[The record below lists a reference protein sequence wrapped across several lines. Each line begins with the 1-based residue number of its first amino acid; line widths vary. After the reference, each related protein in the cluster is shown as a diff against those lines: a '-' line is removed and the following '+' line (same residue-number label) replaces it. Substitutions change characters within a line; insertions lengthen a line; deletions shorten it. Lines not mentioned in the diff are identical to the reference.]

1 MKMSKNRNNT
11 EASNMKKKFR
21 FSDISV
27 RGKLLTFGAT
37 ALLFT
42 IIIAIAS
49 INILQ
54 TTNDERI
61 RRYVVYADRE
71 IALSDSF
78 TYFNQ
83 IRANVRNLIWL
94 YSDDPQKQQEVIDLI
109 KEEFADIDGKFDTFK
124 VYLDQYSAN
133 IQSTFQ
139 EVNGLI
145 DDFEESTDI
154 VSSFATANNVTQ
166 AEQEIEN
173 NSMVIATKTDE
184 VFKLLMSEMVEEAD
198 AESERIDVKVR
209 TLAFAL
215 IAICVICI
223 LVMTGLCFSITR
235 TITVPVSKLSKAAKK
250 LAVGDVDVD
259 YAKIHN
265 DDLGELMD
273 SFGHMVETIKQQA
286 AVADAISK
294 GDLTIDVTPRS
305 DKDILGKSLKR
316 LVDNNNKALGS
327 VQESTMQVTIGAE
340 QVANASQALAQG
352 STEQAS
358 ALQQVTAS
366 INEIAEKTKKN
377 ASEATTANNLV
388 NTVRGMAED
397 GNGQMKS
404 LTGAMNDI
412 NDSSETISKI
422 IKTIDDI
429 AFQTNILALNAA
441 VEAARAGVHGKGFA
455 VVAEEVRT
463 LAAKCGS
470 AASETAEMIED
481 SIRKVGNGRQLASET
496 AEALDRIVGSIEEVA
511 DIINNI
517 AISSN
522 DQATAVSQID
532 QAIGQVSTVVQTNS
546 ATSEQC
552 ASASEELS
560 NQAMNLRNQMS
571 EYKLKAGVVSSN
583 PSISAAP
590 RNEIPVSN
598 YNNNYNNNYNDSYN
612 NSYNEQIISLDGDI
626 GKY

>member
-1 MKMSKNRNNT
+1 MSKNRNNT

-145 DDFEESTDI
+145 DDFKESTDI

-209 TLAFAL
+209 TLAIAL

-532 QAIGQVSTVVQTNS
+532 QAIVQVSTVVQTNS

>member
-1 MKMSKNRNNT
+1 
-11 EASNMKKKFR
+11 MKKKFR

-54 TTNDERI
+54 TTNDERT

-83 IRANVRNLIWL
+83 IRANVRNMIWL
-94 YSDDPQKQQEVIDLI
+94 YSDDPQKQQETIDLI
-109 KEEFADIDGKFDTFK
+109 KEEFAAIDGKFDTFRE
-124 VYLDQYSAN
+124 YLDQYSAN

-209 TLAFAL
+209 TLAIAL

>member
-1 MKMSKNRNNT
+1 
-11 EASNMKKKFR
+11 MKKKFR

-83 IRANVRNLIWL
+83 IRANVRNMIWL

-209 TLAFAL
+209 TLAIAL

>member
-1 MKMSKNRNNT
+1 
-11 EASNMKKKFR
+11 MKKKFR

>member
-1 MKMSKNRNNT
+1 
-11 EASNMKKKFR
+11 MKKKFR

-61 RRYVVYADRE
+61 HRYVVYADRE

-83 IRANVRNLIWL
+83 IRANVRNMIWL

>member
-1 MKMSKNRNNT
+1 
-11 EASNMKKKFR
+11 MKKKFR

-54 TTNDERI
+54 TTNDERT

-71 IALSDSF
+71 IALSDSS

-83 IRANVRNLIWL
+83 IRANVRNMIWL
-94 YSDDPQKQQEVIDLI
+94 YSDDPQKQQETIDLI
-109 KEEFADIDGKFDTFK
+109 KEEFAAIDGKFDTFRE
-124 VYLDQYSAN
+124 YLDQYSAN

-209 TLAFAL
+209 TLAIAL

>member
-1 MKMSKNRNNT
+1 
-11 EASNMKKKFR
+11 MKKKFR

-54 TTNDERI
+54 TTNDERT

-209 TLAFAL
+209 TLAIAL

>member
-1 MKMSKNRNNT
+1 MSKNRNNT

-209 TLAFAL
+209 TLAIAL

-598 YNNNYNNNYNDSYN
+598 YNNNYNN
-612 NSYNEQIISLDGDI
+612 SYNEQIISLDGDI

>member
-1 MKMSKNRNNT
+1 
-11 EASNMKKKFR
+11 MKKKFR

-83 IRANVRNLIWL
+83 IRANVRNMIWL

-109 KEEFADIDGKFDTFK
+109 KEEFAAIDGKFDTFRE
-124 VYLDQYSAN
+124 YLDQYSAN

-209 TLAFAL
+209 TLAIAL

>member
-1 MKMSKNRNNT
+1 MSKNRNNT

-145 DDFEESTDI
+145 DDFKESTDI

-366 INEIAEKTKKN
+366 INEIAKKTKKN

>member
-1 MKMSKNRNNT
+1 MSKNRNNT

-54 TTNDERI
+54 TTNDERT

-83 IRANVRNLIWL
+83 IRANVRNMIWL
-94 YSDDPQKQQEVIDLI
+94 YSDDPQKQQETIDLI
-109 KEEFADIDGKFDTFK
+109 KEEFAAIDGKFDTFRE
-124 VYLDQYSAN
+124 YLDQYSAN

-198 AESERIDVKVR
+198 AESERIGVKVR
-209 TLAFAL
+209 TLAIAL

>member
-1 MKMSKNRNNT
+1 MSKNRNNT

-166 AEQEIEN
+166 AEQELEN

-583 PSISAAP
+583 PSTSAAP

>member
-1 MKMSKNRNNT
+1 
-11 EASNMKKKFR
+11 MKKKFR

-54 TTNDERI
+54 TTNDERT

-83 IRANVRNLIWL
+83 IRANVRNMIWL
-94 YSDDPQKQQEVIDLI
+94 YSDDPQKQQETIDLI
-109 KEEFADIDGKFDTFK
+109 KEEFAAIDGKFDTFRE
-124 VYLDQYSAN
+124 YLDQYSAN

-209 TLAFAL
+209 TLAIAL

-294 GDLTIDVTPRS
+294 GDLTIDVTPHS

>member
-27 RGKLLTFGAT
+27 RGKLLSFGAI

-49 INILQ
+49 IKILQ
-54 TTNDERI
+54 TTNEERT
-61 RRYVVYADRE
+61 RRYVVYGDRE
-71 IALSDSF
+71 LALSDSF

-83 IRANVRNLIWL
+83 IRANVRNMLWL
-94 YSDDPQKQQEVIDLI
+94 YSDDPQKQQETIDTI
-109 KEEFADIDGKFDTFK
+109 NEEFEGINTKFDIFK
-124 VYLDQYSAN
+124 EYLDQYSSS
-133 IQSTFQ
+133 IQNGFQ
-139 EVNGLI
+139 EVKGLI
-145 DDFEESTDI
+145 EDFHASTDI
-154 VSSFATANNVTQ
+154 VASFATANNATA
-166 AEQEIEN
+166 AEQEMEN
-173 NSMVIATKTDE
+173 NSMVLATKTDE
-184 VFKLLMSEMVEEAD
+184 AFKELMNNMIAEAD
-198 AESERIDVKVR
+198 EESERIDTKVKN
-209 TLAFAL
+209 LAFAL
-215 IAICVICI
+215 IAICVLCI

-235 TITVPVSKLSKAAKK
+235 TITIPVSKLSKAAKK
-250 LAVGDVDVD
+250 LAMGDVDVD

-305 DKDILGKSLKR
+305 DKDLLGKAFKR
-316 LVDNNNKALGS
+316 LVENNNKALGS

-496 AEALDRIVGSIEEVA
+496 AEALDKIVGSIEEVA

-571 EYKLKAGVVSSN
+571 EYKLKAGVVSSS

-598 YNNNYNNNYNDSYN
+598 YTNNYNDNYN

>member
-1 MKMSKNRNNT
+1 MSKNRNNT

-83 IRANVRNLIWL
+83 IRANVRNMIWL

-590 RNEIPVSN
+590 RNEIPVSK

>member
-1 MKMSKNRNNT
+1 MSKNRNNT

-61 RRYVVYADRE
+61 HRYVVYADRE

-209 TLAFAL
+209 TLAIAL

>member
-1 MKMSKNRNNT
+1 MSKNRNNT

-54 TTNDERI
+54 TTNDERT

-83 IRANVRNLIWL
+83 IRANVRNMIWL
-94 YSDDPQKQQEVIDLI
+94 YSDDPQKQQETIDLI
-109 KEEFADIDGKFDTFK
+109 KEEFAAIDGKFDTFRE
-124 VYLDQYSAN
+124 YLDQYSAN

-209 TLAFAL
+209 TLAIAL

-294 GDLTIDVTPRS
+294 GDLTIDVTPHS

>member
-1 MKMSKNRNNT
+1 MSKNRNNT

-145 DDFEESTDI
+145 DDFKESTDI

-294 GDLTIDVTPRS
+294 GDLTIDVTPCS

>member
-1 MKMSKNRNNT
+1 MSKNRNNT

-145 DDFEESTDI
+145 DDFKESTDI

-209 TLAFAL
+209 TLAIAL

-404 LTGAMNDI
+404 LMTPLKQFLRLLKLLM
-412 NDSSETISKI
+412 ISHSRLI
-422 IKTIDDI
+422 Y
-429 AFQTNILALNAA
+429 LL
-441 VEAARAGVHGKGFA
+441 
-455 VVAEEVRT
+455 
-463 LAAKCGS
+463 
-470 AASETAEMIED
+470 
-481 SIRKVGNGRQLASET
+481 
-496 AEALDRIVGSIEEVA
+496 
-511 DIINNI
+511 
-517 AISSN
+517 
-522 DQATAVSQID
+522 
-532 QAIGQVSTVVQTNS
+532 
-546 ATSEQC
+546 
-552 ASASEELS
+552 
-560 NQAMNLRNQMS
+560 
-571 EYKLKAGVVSSN
+571 
-583 PSISAAP
+583 
-590 RNEIPVSN
+590 
-598 YNNNYNNNYNDSYN
+598 
-612 NSYNEQIISLDGDI
+612 
-626 GKY
+626 

>member
-1 MKMSKNRNNT
+1 
-11 EASNMKKKFR
+11 MKKKFR

-83 IRANVRNLIWL
+83 IRANVRNMIWL

-209 TLAFAL
+209 ALAFAL

>member
-1 MKMSKNRNNT
+1 MSKNRNNT

-54 TTNDERI
+54 TTNDERT

-83 IRANVRNLIWL
+83 IRANVRNMIWL

-109 KEEFADIDGKFDTFK
+109 KEEFAAIDGKFDTFRE
-124 VYLDQYSAN
+124 YLDQYSAN

-209 TLAFAL
+209 TLAIAL

>member
-1 MKMSKNRNNT
+1 MSKNRNNT

-61 RRYVVYADRE
+61 HRYVVYADRE

-83 IRANVRNLIWL
+83 IRANVRNMIWL

-612 NSYNEQIISLDGDI
+612 SYNEQIISLDGDI

>member
-1 MKMSKNRNNT
+1 MSKNRNNT

-145 DDFEESTDI
+145 DDFKESTDI

-626 GKY
+626 DKY

>member
-1 MKMSKNRNNT
+1 MSKNRNNT

-83 IRANVRNLIWL
+83 IRANVRNMIWL

-109 KEEFADIDGKFDTFK
+109 KEEFAAIDGKFDTFRE
-124 VYLDQYSAN
+124 YLDQYSAN

>member
-54 TTNDERI
+54 TTNDERT

-83 IRANVRNLIWL
+83 IRANVRNMIWL
-94 YSDDPQKQQEVIDLI
+94 YSDDPQKQQETIDLI

-173 NSMVIATKTDE
+173 NSMVIATKTNE

-209 TLAFAL
+209 TLAIAL

>member
-1 MKMSKNRNNT
+1 
-11 EASNMKKKFR
+11 MKKRFK
-21 FSDISV
+21 FSDMSV
-27 RGKLLTFGAT
+27 RSKLLMFGGV

-42 IIIAIAS
+42 VIIAIAS
-49 INILQ
+49 IKILQ
-54 TTNDERI
+54 TTNEERT
-61 RRYVVYADRE
+61 RRYIVYADRE

-83 IRANVRNLIWL
+83 IRTDTRNLIGI
-94 YSDDPQKQQEVIDLI
+94 YKDVPEKQQETIDS
-109 KEEFADIDGKFDTFK
+109 IDERFSAINEKMDVFR
-124 VYLDQYSAN
+124 VYLDQYS
-133 IQSTFQ
+133 
-139 EVNGLI
+139 
-145 DDFEESTDI
+145 DDIKTGFEHLVECINKYKESADVI
-154 VSSFATANNVTQ
+154 VSYANSRNYAA
-166 AEQEIEN
+166 AEDEIEN
-173 NSMVIATKTDE
+173 NSMVVSNETSE
-184 VFKLLMSEMVEEAD
+184 VFDEIIASMVQEAD
-198 AESERIDVKVR
+198 AESERIDKTVK
-209 TLAFAL
+209 TLAVIL
-215 IAICVICI
+215 IGICI
-223 LVMTGLCFSITR
+223 VCIIVMMILCFSITR
-235 TITVPVSKLSKAAKK
+235 TITGPVSKLSIAAKK
-250 LAVGDVDVD
+250 LAVGDVDTD
-259 YAKIHN
+259 CTKMHD

-273 SFGHMVETIKQQA
+273 AFANMAETIKEQA

-294 GDLTIDVTPRS
+294 GDLTIEVTPRS
-305 DKDILGKSLKR
+305 EKDLLGKALQR
-316 LVDNNNKALGS
+316 LVENNNKALGS

-377 ASEATTANNLV
+377 ASEATTANDLV
-388 NTVRGMAED
+388 NTVKNMAED

-455 VVAEEVRT
+455 VVAEEVRN

-496 AEALDRIVGSIEEVA
+496 AEALDRIVASIEEVA
-511 DIINNI
+511 GIINNI

-571 EYKLKAGVVSSN
+571 QYKLKAGLGASTIN
-583 PSISAAP
+583 SIPVTP
-590 RNEIPVSN
+590 RTEIPVSSYSDN
-598 YNNNYNNNYNDSYN
+598 YTDS
-612 NSYNEQIISLDGDI
+612 SYNEQIISLDGDI